1 MINFAGQGSDVSG
14 MSTTASS
21 WHYSPSH
28 PGIADFSPLLKK
40 YAYQLSCVGEFGI
53 DVSISC
59 LCVTKLTFFL

>member
-1 MINFAGQGSDVSG
+1 MNFAGQGSDVSG

-40 YAYQLSCVGEFGI
+40 YAYQLSCVGKF
-53 DVSISC
+53 DVD
-59 LCVTKLTFFL
+59 

>member
-1 MINFAGQGSDVSG
+1 MTNFSGQGSDVSG

-40 YAYQLSCVGEFGI
+40 YAYQLSCVGEF
-53 DVSISC
+53 DVDKFMLKNSAHLFSNY
-59 LCVTKLTFFL
+59 K

>member
-40 YAYQLSCVGEFGI
+40 YAYQLSCVGEF
-53 DVSISC
+53 D
-59 LCVTKLTFFL
+59 LDKCVLINLANYL